1 MPRISTIHLNPE
13 DLILLIMMII
23 GVVIT
28 AHIILLAV
36 TQSIQ
41 PTTSTI
47 PKPVVVGLIAP

>member
-1 MPRISTIHLNPE
+1 MRLNLM
-13 DLILLIMMII
+13 DIMLLVMLII

-41 PTTSTI
+41 PTTPTI